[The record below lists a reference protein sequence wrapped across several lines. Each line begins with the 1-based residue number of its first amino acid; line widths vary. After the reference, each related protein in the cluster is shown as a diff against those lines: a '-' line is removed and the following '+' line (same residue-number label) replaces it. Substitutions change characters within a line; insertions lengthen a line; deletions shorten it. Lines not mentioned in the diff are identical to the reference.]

1 VDASIVTE
9 EEIVRVF
16 SLTESQHTAHQ
27 RALDE
32 LDPLFDQ
39 SFPVIE
45 GLGYVI
51 EQLVSLIPF
60 SLSPLTAVICPPPQ
74 QHLRIQ
80 GQKHLKVVCGARRQ
94 SELFSRD
101 GTTMEAGA
109 SCLPSV
115 SLKGT
120 VKIRH

>member
-1 VDASIVTE
+1 MDASIVTE

-51 EQLVSLIPF
+51 EQLVSLIP
-60 SLSPLTAVICPPPQ
+60 SALSLLSPALTAVICPPP
-74 QHLRIQ
+74 LLSTDPR
-80 GQKHLKVVCGARRQ
+80 
-94 SELFSRD
+94 
-101 GTTMEAGA
+101 
-109 SCLPSV
+109 
-115 SLKGT
+115 
-120 VKIRH
+120 

>member
-1 VDASIVTE
+1 MDASIVTE

-32 LDPLFDQ
+32 LVPLFDQ

-51 EQLVSLIPF
+51 EQLVSLILSF
-60 SLSPLTAVICPPPQ
+60 SSVSCSDSCYLLPPPPNNTY
-74 QHLRIQ
+74 
-80 GQKHLKVVCGARRQ
+80 GSKVKNTSKSYV
-94 SELFSRD
+94 EH
-101 GTTMEAGA
+101 AGNL
-109 SCLPSV
+109 SYFQ
-115 SLKGT
+115 GT
-120 VKIRH
+120 VQQWKQELPAFQAFLSKVQ